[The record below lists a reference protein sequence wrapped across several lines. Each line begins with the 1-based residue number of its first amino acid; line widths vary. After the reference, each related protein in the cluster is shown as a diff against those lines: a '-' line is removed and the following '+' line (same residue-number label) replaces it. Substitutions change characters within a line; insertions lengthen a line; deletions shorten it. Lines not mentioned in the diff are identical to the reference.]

1 MNIEKI
7 EKKLNTEKRLQIID
21 ITTQAEEI
29 INSSE
34 VSSGILTLWVPH
46 TTACITIN
54 ENDSNLWQDMLNRYK
69 DLVPLEKNYLHPKNA
84 HAHILSSII
93 KPELQ
98 IPVIERKMTLGTWQ
112 RILFIELDGLRQ
124 RKLIYTIMY

>member
-1 MNIEKI
+1 MNIERI

-21 ITTQAEEI
+21 ITVQAEEV
-29 INSSE
+29 INSLE
-34 VSSGILTLWVPH
+34 VHSGILTLWVPH

-54 ENDSNLWQDMLNRYK
+54 ENDSNLWQDILNRYK
-69 DLVPLEKNYLHPKNA
+69 ELVPLEKNYLHPRNA
-84 HAHILSSII
+84 HSHILSSII

-112 RILFIELDGLRQ
+112 RILLIELDGPRQ
-124 RKLIYTIMY
+124 RKVIYTILY